1 MKLRAEI
8 GKLPQKPTIKQQL
21 KIACMCACLAK
32 QVKDFLQAATL
43 FLPALEE
50 VDLSSFKEEE
60 MFDTPAEEAAEPE
73 DLDVDDRFERQDEA
87 EVPSVHPEVS
97 PLKHHFSPAQSIT

>member
-1 MKLRAEI
+1 
-8 GKLPQKPTIKQQL
+8 
-21 KIACMCACLAK
+21 
-32 QVKDFLQAATL
+32 
-43 FLPALEE
+43 
-50 VDLSSFKEEE
+50 